1 MKLLTYVS
9 IIYSQELNI
18 AQVFLHEITHVCQYH
33 IQSGIEHC
41 SSLPPWNY
49 SRMSVSYTVRNWT
62 LLKSS
67 SMKLLT
73 YVSTIYS
80 QELNIAQVFLHEITH
95 VCQYHIQSGIDHC
108 SSLPP
113 WNYSRMSVSYTV
125 RNWPLLKSS
134 SMKLLTYVSI
144 TYSQELNIA
153 QVFLHELTHVCQYH
167 IQSGI
172 DHCSSLPPW
181 NYSRMS
187 VSYTVRNWTLLKS
200 SSMKLL
206 TYVSITY
213 SQELNIAQ
221 VFLHEITHVC
231 QYHIQSG
238 IEHCSSL
245 PPWNYSRMSV
255 SYTVRNWTLLKSS
268 SMKLLTY
275 VSITYSQELNIAQV
289 FLHEITHVCQYHI
302 QSGIEHCSSLPPWNY
317 SRMSVSYTVRNWPL
331 LKSSSMKLLTYVSII
346 YSQEL
351 TIAQVFLFLL
361 SMRCLNFEINNL
373 NKMLNHSGS
382 LDIRDFHPYSA
393 SFQGNLS
400 LITDEGSIHI
410 TRVWSIYFMRS
421 DFKMLYSTKE
431 KSLISI
437 SNLTSSLKNKTNKIR
452 M

>member
-33 IQSGIEHC
+33 IQSGIDHC

-49 SRMSVSYTVRNWT
+49 LRMSVSYTVRNWP

-73 YVSTIYS
+73 YVSIIYS

-125 RNWPLLKSS
+125 RNW
-134 SMKLLTYVSI
+134 
-144 TYSQELNIA
+144 
-153 QVFLHELTHVCQYH
+153 
-167 IQSGI
+167 
-172 DHCSSLPPW
+172 
-181 NYSRMS
+181 
-187 VSYTVRNWTLLKS
+187 TLLKS

-206 TYVSITY
+206 TYVSIIY
-213 SQELNIAQ
+213 SQELTIAQ

-255 SYTVRNWTLLKSS
+255 SYTVRNWTLLKS
-268 SMKLLTY
+268 
-275 VSITYSQELNIAQV
+275 A
-289 FLHEITHVCQYHI
+289 
-302 QSGIEHCSSLPPWNY
+302 
-317 SRMSVSYTVRNWPL
+317 
-331 LKSSSMKLLTYVSII
+331 SMKLLTYVSII

-351 TIAQVFLFLL
+351 TIAQVFLH
-361 SMRCLNFEINNL
+361 EIT
-373 NKMLNHSGS
+373 HVCQYHIQSGI
-382 LDIRDFHPYSA
+382 DHC
-393 SFQGNLS
+393 
-400 LITDEGSIHI
+400 
-410 TRVWSIYFMRS
+410 
-421 DFKMLYSTKE
+421 
-431 KSLISI
+431 
-437 SNLTSSLKNKTNKIR
+437 SSLPPWNYSR
-452 M
+452 MSVSYRGVSAKRGQNIIDYEGT